1 MHPPSWTPIR
11 PLRFSGL
18 QAQHADAENA
28 PRPATSRRIRA
39 ARASAEPWNGSERR
53 KGRHR
58 GSLIRILDEPMP
70 TVAVV
75 CGSRSDLS
83 TLKGCFDVLDS
94 YGIAWEASVISAHRQ
109 PDALHAYVAEAE
121 AAGVRLFIG
130 AAGLAAHLPGVLAS
144 LTAKPV
150 IGIPLDGGALG
161 GADALYAVVQMP
173 PGVPVATVAIGS
185 AGAKNAGHLAARI
198 LALADEV
205 VAANV
210 AAFREDQASRAELR
224 IDPRA

>member
-1 MHPPSWTPIR
+1 
-11 PLRFSGL
+11 
-18 QAQHADAENA
+18 
-28 PRPATSRRIRA
+28 
-39 ARASAEPWNGSERR
+39 
-53 KGRHR
+53 
-58 GSLIRILDEPMP
+58 MP

-75 CGSRSDLS
+75 CGSRSDLP

-94 YGIAWEASVISAHRQ
+94 YGISWEVSVISAHRQ

-121 AAGVRLFIG
+121 ASGVRLFIG

-144 LTAKPV
+144 LTARPV
-150 IGIPLDGGALG
+150 IGVPLDGGVLG

-198 LALADEV
+198 LALGDSEVADR
-205 VAANV
+205 V
-210 AAFREDQASRAELR
+210 AAFRDEQAGRAEIR

>member
-1 MHPPSWTPIR
+1 MP
-11 PLRFSGL
+11 
-18 QAQHADAENA
+18 NA
-28 PRPATSRRIRA
+28 
-39 ARASAEPWNGSERR
+39 
-53 KGRHR
+53 
-58 GSLIRILDEPMP
+58 SL
-70 TVAVV
+70 VAVV
-75 CGSRSDLS
+75 CGSRSDLG

-150 IGIPLDGGALG
+150 IGVPLDGGALG

-185 AGAKNAGHLAARI
+185 AGAKNAAHLAARI
-198 LALADEV
+198 LALTDDGIAQR
-205 VAANV
+205 V
-210 AAFREDQASRAELR
+210 AAFRDEQAGKAEVR
-224 IDPRA
+224 IDPRIGSGA